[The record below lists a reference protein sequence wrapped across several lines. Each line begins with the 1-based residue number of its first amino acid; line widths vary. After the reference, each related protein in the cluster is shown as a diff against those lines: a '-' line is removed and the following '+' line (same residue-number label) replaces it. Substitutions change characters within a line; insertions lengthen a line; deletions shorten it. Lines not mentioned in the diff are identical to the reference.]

1 MAVWNKFYENKSD
14 PQLLKDILGKGMF
27 WYLRKLV
34 ADDFN
39 ARYDVVIAPPFA
51 FVTMRFPS
59 PTAGIGTNELIGGLI
74 AITNNNGQGRYFTI
88 TGNFG
93 MDIIG
98 QNAKINALFNQ
109 SLCESDESFTFTNLA
124 YYDIKVWSLERFIGY
139 TELAQLTDIP
149 EYKDYIVNVPEKKLK
164 KGLIRRFPNVQMSMR
179 TTGLSIYEAML
190 GAVDVNPSSVNRYY
204 LRVGSNSPASGRYYV
219 HGREQVDQGG
229 KAREIVLF
237 NTELIPNGA
246 TDIETD
252 ADTWVKVPLFIDIL
266 AEPRNGD
273 TENYYEL
280 RYEK

>member
-14 PQLLKDILGKGMF
+14 PQLLKDIIGKGMF

-34 ADDFN
+34 TDDIEGKL
-39 ARYDVVIAPPFA
+39 YDESPPPAYRLIEFIAPF
-51 FVTMRFPS
+51 S
-59 PTAGIGTNELIGGLI
+59 GIEENDLIGSLVCL
-74 AITNNNGQGRYFTI
+74 TNNNGVGRYFSIIANYKWTI
-88 TGNFG
+88 GNLTGVKF
-93 MDIIG
+93 
-98 QNAKINALFNQ
+98 NAISLVETDEILNLTPNANYFIKI
-109 SLCESDESFTFTNLA
+109 
-124 YYDIKVWSLERFIGY
+124 WSPERFIGY

>member
-34 ADDFN
+34 TDDIEGKL
-39 ARYDVVIAPPFA
+39 YDESPPPAYRLIEFIAPF
-51 FVTMRFPS
+51 S
-59 PTAGIGTNELIGGLI
+59 GIEENDLIGSLVCL
-74 AITNNNGQGRYFTI
+74 TNNNGVGRYFS
-88 TGNFG
+88 
-93 MDIIG
+93 IIA
-98 QNAKINALFNQ
+98 NAKWTIGNLTGVKFNAI
-109 SLCESDESFTFTNLA
+109 SLVETDEILNLTPNA
-124 YYDIKVWSLERFIGY
+124 NYFIKIWSPERFIGY

-204 LRVGSNSPASGRYYV
+204 LRVGSNSPASGRYYL

-229 KAREIVLF
+229 KEREIVLF

>member
-14 PQLLKDILGKGMF
+14 PQLLKDIIGKGMF

-34 ADDFN
+34 TDDIEGKL
-39 ARYDVVIAPPFA
+39 YDESPPPAYRLIEFIAPF
-51 FVTMRFPS
+51 S
-59 PTAGIGTNELIGGLI
+59 GIEENDLIGSLVCL
-74 AITNNNGQGRYFTI
+74 TNNNGVGRYFSIIANYKWTI
-88 TGNFG
+88 GNLTGVKF
-93 MDIIG
+93 
-98 QNAKINALFNQ
+98 NAISLVETDEILNLTPNANYFIKI
-109 SLCESDESFTFTNLA
+109 
-124 YYDIKVWSLERFIGY
+124 WSPERFIGY

-164 KGLIRRFPNVQMSMR
+164 KGLIRRFPNIQMSMR

-204 LRVGSNSPASGRYYV
+204 LRVGSNSPASGRYYL